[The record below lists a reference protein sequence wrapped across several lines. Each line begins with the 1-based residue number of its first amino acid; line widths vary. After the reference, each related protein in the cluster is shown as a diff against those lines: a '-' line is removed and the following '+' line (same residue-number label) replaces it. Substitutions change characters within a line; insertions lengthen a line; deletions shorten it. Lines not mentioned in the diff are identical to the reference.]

1 MVIVHWNWKYSS
13 FRQIHFQGWNVSLPE
28 VAYWSSKQFLWY
40 GVYGVFWSVLGT
52 TVGGQ
57 NIQTLQHALCW
68 SPAPPNLNVSAR
80 VLAKVMLGVWF
91 LSSIG
96 ANALQVTLTL
106 NFGGEGVIPNR
117 RGLNISSIYG
127 TNRGVRHAAHPSW
140 YCLAL
145 WCFHIFW
152 SPNSVVET
160 SLCMLLIFFQTAQ
173 NIAFSYVT
181 FVLPVPF
188 FLFPNSQL
196 IPNWKKHCVFNHRLH
211 LSVKTQRFLQLGI
224 SCELG
229 NRKNGTVD
237 RKEAFTYE
245 KAMFCAVWNKISS
258 MQSDVSTTEF
268 GDQKMWKHQR
278 VRR

>member
-1 MVIVHWNWKYSS
+1 M
-13 FRQIHFQGWNVSLPE
+13 
-28 VAYWSSKQFLWY
+28 
-40 GVYGVFWSVLGT
+40 FWSILGT

-80 VLAKVMLGVWF
+80 VLAKVRLGVWF

-127 TNRGVRHAAHPSW
+127 TNRGVRHAAHPGW

-173 NIAFSYVT
+173 NIAFSYVKASCLST
-181 FVLPVPF
+181 VPF

-196 IPNWKKHCVFNHRLH
+196 IPSCRKRGVFTGRCNLCASRPIFSIPEFATYSKLQ
-211 LSVKTQRFLQLGI
+211 KTLCFQP
-224 SCELG
+224 
-229 NRKNGTVD
+229 
-237 RKEAFTYE
+237 
-245 KAMFCAVWNKISS
+245 
-258 MQSDVSTTEF
+258 
-268 GDQKMWKHQR
+268 
-278 VRR
+278 